1 MKFIKPHIQ
10 SAGENIGGV
19 VNKVVDIMPPALKER
34 TGKII
39 EKTVSNIKS
48 LATKVK
54 SQDLN
59 AAVET
64 IVADAIILP
73 TEKTAT
79 NVGGGGGPVVSPKTT
94 PNPAQEFLTS
104 RFGRV
109 AEASSSL
116 SNLF

>member
-1 MKFIKPHIQ
+1 
-10 SAGENIGGV
+10 
-19 VNKVVDIMPPALKER
+19 MPPAQKER

-64 IVADAIILP
+64 IVADAIVLP

-79 NVGGGGGPVVSPKTT
+79 NAGGGGAVVSPK
-94 PNPAQEFLTS
+94 NIQILLK
-104 RFGRV
+104 
-109 AEASSSL
+109 SSL
-116 SNLF
+116 PVDLVESLKHLVL

>member
-64 IVADAIILP
+64 IVADAIVLP

-79 NVGGGGGPVVSPKTT
+79 NAGGGGAVVSPKNM